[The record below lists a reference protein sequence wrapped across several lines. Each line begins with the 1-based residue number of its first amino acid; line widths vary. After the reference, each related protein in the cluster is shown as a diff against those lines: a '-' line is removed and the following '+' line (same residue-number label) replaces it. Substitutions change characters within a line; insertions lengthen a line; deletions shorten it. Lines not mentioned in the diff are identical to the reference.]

1 MKIIDLL
8 KSSFRSIF
16 SHKLRSFLATLGI
29 IIGIMSVITIVSLAE
44 GLKVAM
50 EEQME
55 SFGSNSLSVQFN
67 NYHGTAF
74 RVAYEDAI
82 ALAQYSNSITDIAP
96 VINLYE
102 TLRTPGQRM
111 DGTQI
116 YATTADYMKVQNL
129 EVAHGRFLTGSDQRE
144 RAHVIVIGPAIANDL
159 FSRTD
164 CVGEKLYIGGVPYTV
179 VGVLT
184 SQGSTLGSYLDTIA
198 YIPLSTGQKLW
209 NRTSIE
215 QFLIKAESVNTALQ
229 AEADIRG
236 YLNYRIAPY
245 VGPNKT
251 LVDESRP
258 GGGGIIYN
266 IRPARDK
273 DGGPAVPEV
282 SLSNFYYVYNQSQMI
297 EQVKQQLTL
306 FTLIIGGIAAIS
318 LLVGGIGI
326 MNIMLVSVVERT
338 REIGL
343 RKAVG
348 ARNSDVLFQFL
359 LEAVVLTAFGG
370 MLGLVGG
377 IGASFL
383 IASFINEIRPVINF
397 IVVLTAAGFSAGI
410 GIISGMYPAFRAARL
425 NPIEALHRE

>member
-1 MKIIDLL
+1 M
-8 KSSFRSIF
+8 
-16 SHKLRSFLATLGI
+16 
-29 IIGIMSVITIVSLAE
+29 
-44 GLKVAM
+44 
-50 EEQME
+50 
-55 SFGSNSLSVQFN
+55 
-67 NYHGTAF
+67 
-74 RVAYEDAI
+74 
-82 ALAQYSNSITDIAP
+82 
-96 VINLYE
+96 
-102 TLRTPGQRM
+102 
-111 DGTQI
+111 
-116 YATTADYMKVQNL
+116 
-129 EVAHGRFLTGSDQRE
+129 
-144 RAHVIVIGPAIANDL
+144 
-159 FSRTD
+159 
-164 CVGEKLYIGGVPYTV
+164 
-179 VGVLT
+179 
-184 SQGSTLGSYLDTIA
+184 IA
-198 YIPLSTGQKLW
+198 YVPLSTGQKLW
-209 NRTSIE
+209 NRSFIE
-215 QFLIKAESVNTALQ
+215 QLLVKAESVNTALQ

-251 LVDESRP
+251 LVDESRS
-258 GGGGIIYN
+258 GGGGIIYST
-266 IRPARDK
+266 RPRDL
-273 DGGPAVPEV
+273 GGGSAAPEV
-282 SLSNFYYVYNQSQMI
+282 SASNFYYVYNQSQMI
-297 EQVKQQLTL
+297 EQAKQQLTL

-370 MLGLVGG
+370 LLGLAGG
-377 IGASFL
+377 IGGSFL